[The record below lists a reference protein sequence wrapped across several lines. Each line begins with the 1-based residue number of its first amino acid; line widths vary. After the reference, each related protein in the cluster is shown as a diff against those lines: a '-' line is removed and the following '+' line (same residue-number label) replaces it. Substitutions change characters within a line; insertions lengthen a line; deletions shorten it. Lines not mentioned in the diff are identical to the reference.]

1 MSNVIH
7 SMFYAVWD
15 SGTKRTGSAEDILG
29 QIRQNAARDNKEL
42 QEMTVDDYAAALVAD
57 AQYYIPKKIL
67 DSLESQDFPTPYDR
81 ALAYLCATP
90 SSRVRILSQ
99 RN

>member
-7 SMFYAVWD
+7 GILYTVWD

-42 QEMTVDDYAAALVAD
+42 KDMTVDDYAVALVAD

-67 DSLESQDFPTPYDR
+67 DSLESQDFPTTYDK

>member
-7 SMFYAVWD
+7 GVLYTVWD
-15 SGTKRTGSAEDILG
+15 SGTTRTGNAEDILG
-29 QIRQNAARDNKEL
+29 QIRQNAARENTEVKD
-42 QEMTVDDYAAALVAD
+42 MTVDEYASALVAD
-57 AQYYIPKKIL
+57 AQYYIPKKVV
-67 DSLESQDFPTPYDR
+67 DSLESQDFPTLFDK

-99 RN
+99 QN